1 MIRRIRSICV
11 NSGICNKIFCK
22 ESNRD
27 VLTYNLSN
35 SAKVN
40 SLVYLSMIMDI

>member
-11 NSGICNKIFCK
+11 NSGISIKILCK

-27 VLTYNLSN
+27 VLTYNLS
-35 SAKVN
+35 SIAKVN
-40 SLVYLSMIMDI
+40 SLVLLSMIMDI